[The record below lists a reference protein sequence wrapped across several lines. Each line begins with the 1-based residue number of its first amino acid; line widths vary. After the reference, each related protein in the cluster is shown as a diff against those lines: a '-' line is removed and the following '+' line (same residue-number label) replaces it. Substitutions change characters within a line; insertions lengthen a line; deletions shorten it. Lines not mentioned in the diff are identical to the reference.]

1 MTVAARRYA
10 TIAADPPWPQG
21 DYPTHLG
28 GHLSLG
34 RGGVMRLPLPYRPMP
49 LDAIRALPVVDL
61 AAHDCRLFL
70 WTTNRFLPDAFG
82 VIEAW
87 GFLYRQTLVWHK
99 TVNGSPFVASVAPNH
114 AEYLL
119 VANRGSPERVG
130 ALTSSVIGVPSGC
143 GGGGRRHSAKPDAFL
158 DLVEQVSPGPYLEL
172 FARRQRLGWDTW
184 GNEALDHVTM
194 PASAALRLTPAAP
207 AA

>member
-1 MTVAARRYA
+1 VTVSSSGYA

-28 GHLSLG
+28 GGLNLG
-34 RGGVMRLPLPYRPMP
+34 RGGVVRPPLPYRPMS
-49 LDAIRALPVVDL
+49 LEKIRALPVARL
-61 AAHDCRLFL
+61 AARDCRLFL

-82 VIEAW
+82 VLEAW
-87 GFLYRQTLVWHK
+87 GFRYRQTLVWHK

-119 VANRGSPERVG
+119 VANRGRPARVG
-130 ALTSSVIGVPSGC
+130 ALSSSVIGVPSGC
-143 GGGGRRHSAKPDAFL
+143 GGGGRRHSAKPAAFL
-158 DLVEQVSPGPYLEL
+158 DLVESVSPGPYLEM

-184 GNEALDHVTM
+184 GDEALEHVTM
-194 PASAALRLTPAAP
+194 PASA
-207 AA
+207 